1 MIHSSFYK
9 NNTVEDI
16 IRESVKDTKLNI
28 QKSRRD
34 WVRKMLDYYGGNY
47 TRQYIEDYFNSDAFR
62 EIPCYNANFTRRFIN
77 KMSRIYTVGA
87 DRNVSKQYDL
97 LTIKKDAR
105 MKHVERMT
113 RLMGTV
119 ATQVIYKEFNGM
131 PYFDYRPVYYFD
143 VHLDDPFTPSSIM
156 YPLLMQ
162 PEDISYSQNLEWAY
176 WDKEVYIH
184 YDHNGSIIE
193 EYKHGYG
200 VLPFVFTHREEQV
213 DEFFVDG
220 ANDIVDC
227 NEQVNIAM
235 TEMQLGLRFQMFGQP
250 FMTGVDSDKRIERA
264 GSDQILDLPEGAT
277 YGIASPAGD
286 INAVI
291 ENIKFQL
298 DLVAQNNHL
307 YVQFA
312 QDGGETPSGIALKIK
327 DLERFED
334 YQDDIELWKMYE
346 HELYYIEKAIAN
358 YNGITLPE
366 KLKLDFNEPEYPKTV
381 SDQISLDEHR
391 LNHFMLDEPD
401 LLMEYNKD
409 LSRKEAEKII
419 ERNKEAMAE
428 PNEEE
433 MVNNYAKAIKENN
446 GKQKNE
452 ENDDKEPEKE
462 ENYK

>member
-1 MIHSSFYK
+1 MIY
-9 NNTVEDI
+9 NQNTTIEEI
-16 IRESVKDTKLNI
+16 IKQSVAESKQLN
-28 QKSRRD
+28 QKKRRN
-34 WVRKMLDYYGGNY
+34 WVRKMLNYYGGNS
-47 TRQYIEDYFNSDAFR
+47 TNQYIENYFSSSAFQ
-62 EIPCYNANFTRRFIN
+62 EIPCYNANFTRRFVN

-87 DRNVSKQYDL
+87 NRNVNKQYNQ

-119 ATQVIYKEFNGM
+119 ATQIIYKEINGM

-143 VHLDDPFTPSSIM
+143 VHLKDPFTPNAIM

-162 PEDISYSQNLEWAY
+162 PDDISHIEKCEWAY
-176 WDKEVYIH
+176 WDESIYAH
-184 YDHNGSIIE
+184 YDEDGNIIE
-193 EYKHGYG
+193 EYEHGYG
-200 VLPFVFTHREEQV
+200 VLPFLFTHREEQI

-250 FMTGVDSDKRIERA
+250 YMTGVDSDKRIERA
-264 GSDQILDLPEGAT
+264 GSDQIIDLPEGAT
-277 YGIASPAGD
+277 FDIVSPQGN
-286 INAVI
+286 IESVI
-291 ENIKFQL
+291 ENIKFQV

-334 YQDDIELWKMYE
+334 YQDDLELWRMYE
-346 HELYYIEKAIAN
+346 HELYYIEREIAA
-358 YNGITLPE
+358 YNNIKLPNV
-366 KLKLDFNEPEYPKTV
+366 LKLDFNEPEYPKTV
-381 SDQISLDEHR
+381 QDQIMLDEHR
-391 LNHFMLDEPD
+391 LRHHMLDEVD

-409 LSRKEAEKII
+409 LSRSEAEKIV
-419 ERNKEAMAE
+419 EKNKIAMEDAHLQAMAQGE
-428 PNEEE
+428 LGEED
-433 MVNNYAKAIKENN
+433 AS
-446 GKQKNE
+446 Q
-452 ENDDKEPEKE
+452 D
-462 ENYK
+462 

>member
-1 MIHSSFYK
+1 MI
-9 NNTVEDI
+9 NMTVEDI
-16 IRESVKDTKLNI
+16 IKKSITDAKQLN
-28 QKSRRD
+28 QKKRRN
-34 WVRKMLDYYGGNY
+34 WVRKMLNYYGGND
-47 TRQYIEDYFNSDAFR
+47 TKQYIKNYFSASAFQ
-62 EIPCYNANFTRRFIN
+62 EIPSYNANFTRRFIN

-87 DRNVSKQYDL
+87 NRNVNKQYDA

-119 ATQVIYKEFNGM
+119 ATQVIYKEIYGE
-131 PYFDYRPVYYFD
+131 PCFDYRPIYYFD
-143 VHLDDPFTPSSIM
+143 VHLSDPFTVSAIM

-162 PEDISYSQNLEWAY
+162 PDDVSYVEKCEWAY
-176 WDKEVYIH
+176 WDESIYAH
-184 YDHNGSIIE
+184 YDEDGNIIE
-193 EYKHGYG
+193 EYEHGYG
-200 VLPFVFTHREEQV
+200 ILPFIFTHREEQI

-264 GSDQILDLPEGAT
+264 GSDQIIDLPEGAT
-277 YGIASPAGD
+277 FGIVSPAGN
-286 INAVI
+286 IESVI
-291 ENIKFQL
+291 ENIKFQV

-334 YQDDIELWKMYE
+334 YQDDLELWRMYE
-346 HELYYIEKAIAN
+346 HELYYVEKEIAA
-358 YNGITLPE
+358 YNNIKLPD

-381 SDQISLDEHR
+381 QDQILLDEHR
-391 LNHFMLDEPD
+391 LRHHMLDEVD
-401 LLMEYNKD
+401 LLMEYNND
-409 LSRKEAEKII
+409 LSRKEAEKIVDK
-419 ERNKEAMAE
+419 NKESMEDSHLEAM
-428 PNEEE
+428 
-433 MVNNYAKAIKENN
+433 
-446 GKQKNE
+446 E
-452 ENDDKEPEKE
+452 ENEYETE
-462 ENYK
+462 EVEDVQGEN

>member
-1 MIHSSFYK
+1 M
-9 NNTVEDI
+9 TVEDI
-16 IRESVKDTKLNI
+16 IKKSTTDAKLLT
-28 QKSRRD
+28 QKKRRD
-34 WVRKMLDYYGGNY
+34 WVRKMLNYYGGNG
-47 TRQYIEDYFNSDAFR
+47 TNQYIENYFSANAFQ

-87 DRNVSKQYDL
+87 NRNVNKQYDQ

-119 ATQVIYKEFNGM
+119 ATQVIYKEINGM

-143 VHLDDPFTPSSIM
+143 VHLSDPFTPSAIM

-162 PEDISYSQNLEWAY
+162 PDDVSYIDKCEWAY
-176 WDKEVYIH
+176 WDESIYAH
-184 YDHNGSIIE
+184 YDEDGNIIE
-193 EYKHGYG
+193 EYEHGYG
-200 VLPFVFTHREEQV
+200 ILPFVFTHREEQI

-264 GSDQILDLPEGAT
+264 GSDQIIDLPEGAT
-277 YGIASPAGD
+277 FGIVSPAGN
-286 INAVI
+286 IESVI
-291 ENIKFQL
+291 ENIKFQV

-334 YQDDIELWKMYE
+334 YQDDLELWRMYE
-346 HELYYIEKAIAN
+346 HELYYVEREIAA
-358 YNGITLPE
+358 YNNIKLPE

-381 SDQISLDEHR
+381 QDQILLDEHR
-391 LNHFMLDEPD
+391 LKHHMLDEVD
-401 LLMEYNKD
+401 LLMEYNND
-409 LSRKEAEKII
+409 LSRREAENTVEK
-419 ERNKEAMAE
+419 NKESRQEAMKDMFNGNNPFE
-428 PNEEE
+428 KKEEGEETEEE
-433 MVNNYAKAIKENN
+433 TN
-446 GKQKNE
+446 
-452 ENDDKEPEKE
+452 
-462 ENYK
+462 

>member
-1 MIHSSFYK
+1 MIY
-9 NNTVEDI
+9 NQNTTIEEI
-16 IRESVKDTKLNI
+16 IKQSVAESKQLN
-28 QKSRRD
+28 QKKRRN
-34 WVRKMLDYYGGNY
+34 WVRKMLNYYGGNS
-47 TRQYIEDYFNSDAFR
+47 TNQYIENYFSSSAFQ
-62 EIPCYNANFTRRFIN
+62 EIPCYNANFTRRFVN

-87 DRNVSKQYDL
+87 NRNVNKQYDQ

-119 ATQVIYKEFNGM
+119 ATQIIYKEINGM

-143 VHLDDPFTPSSIM
+143 VHLKDPFTPNAIM

-162 PEDISYSQNLEWAY
+162 PDDISHIEKCEWAY
-176 WDKEVYIH
+176 WDESIYAH
-184 YDHNGSIIE
+184 YDEDGNIIE
-193 EYKHGYG
+193 EYEHGYG
-200 VLPFVFTHREEQV
+200 VLPFLFTHREEQI

-250 FMTGVDSDKRIERA
+250 YMTGVDSDKRIERA
-264 GSDQILDLPEGAT
+264 GSDQIIDLPEGAT
-277 YGIASPAGD
+277 FDIVSPQGN
-286 INAVI
+286 IESVI
-291 ENIKFQL
+291 ENIKFQV

-334 YQDDIELWKMYE
+334 YQDDLELWRMYE
-346 HELYYIEKAIAN
+346 HELYYIEREIAA
-358 YNGITLPE
+358 YNNIKLPNV
-366 KLKLDFNEPEYPKTV
+366 LKLDFNEPEYPKTV
-381 SDQISLDEHR
+381 QDQIMLDEHR
-391 LNHFMLDEPD
+391 LRHHMLDEVD

-409 LSRKEAEKII
+409 LSRSEAEKIV
-419 ERNKEAMAE
+419 EKNKIAMEDAHLQAMAQGE
-428 PNEEE
+428 LGEED
-433 MVNNYAKAIKENN
+433 
-446 GKQKNE
+446 GSQ
-452 ENDDKEPEKE
+452 D
-462 ENYK
+462 

>member
-16 IRESVKDTKLNI
+16 IRESVKDTKLNK

-47 TRQYIEDYFNSDAFR
+47 TTQYIEDYFSSEAFR
-62 EIPCYNANFTRRFIN
+62 EIPPYSANFTRRFIN

-87 DRNVSKQYDL
+87 DRNVNKQYEL

-143 VHLDDPFTPSSIM
+143 VHLDDPFTPSAIM

-162 PEDISYSQNLEWAY
+162 PDNISYAEDLEWAY

-184 YDHNGSIIE
+184 YDGDGAIIE
-193 EYKHGYG
+193 EYRHGYG
-200 VLPFVFTHREEQV
+200 VLPFIFTHREEQV

-250 FMTGVDSDKRIERA
+250 YMTGVDSDKRIERA

-277 YGIASPAGD
+277 YDIASPSGD

-346 HELYYIEKAIAN
+346 HELYHVEKAIAK
-358 YNGITLPE
+358 YNGISLPE
-366 KLKLDFNEPEYPKTV
+366 KLKLDFNEPEYPKTIQ
-381 SDQISLDEHR
+381 DQISLDEHR
-391 LNHFMLDEPD
+391 LKHYMLDEPD

-409 LSRKEAEKII
+409 LSRKEAEKVV
-419 ERNKEAMAE
+419 EKNKESRQEKMDE
-428 PNEEE
+428 MFGGNNPLNSENPEE
-433 MVNNYAKAIKENN
+433 KE
-446 GKQKNE
+446 
-452 ENDDKEPEKE
+452 EKE
-462 ENYK
+462 ENNPKKEEKY